1 MTGKTSVVIEP
12 DLLKQAKRKAMDRGI
27 KVESK
32 ERVIRRACFCAP
44 SKGDVDDVSRWAGV
58 NRAEFLRE
66 VGRTG
71 SALLGDGD
79 QALMLEP
86 GILRHQ
92 IRLSNGE
99 DCWIYREALEP

>member
-27 KVESK
+27 TFQAALDEALRAWLGLPPPAMEEPDV
-32 ERVIRRACFCAP
+32 RLRRA
-44 SKGDVDDVSRWAGV
+44 
-58 NRAEFLRE
+58 
-66 VGRTG
+66 
-71 SALLGDGD
+71 
-79 QALMLEP
+79 LEP